1 MQDKF
6 FLENINYLF
15 SQKKFEEVFLKIKK
29 NSHFLKNYPDLFNIS
44 GVSQILK
51 FNYNK
56 SDVISALNDF
66 ENYFL
71 KSKNNYKKIEA
82 VCNYIATCVVNSQ
95 KYVEIIPYFL
105 KAKKLFEK
113 CEQLVGYNERLC
125 LSGIDLYKYILD
137 HNKNRKVLIKLI
149 ENKTKSKIAACAYG
163 YMSNYTYDWGLK
175 DYFNYSKNF
184 SNYFPKYKVKNIDE
198 IKYREN
204 QKIKIAFVSKDFRA
218 NHSITWMIKDT
229 LLYFNKNQ
237 FETFGISLTDDI
249 LLKGS
254 SLELKN
260 NFDNWF
266 DFSKLKNDEIVSKL
280 QDLKIEIL
288 IDTGGL
294 FHADRIEIFNN
305 RVAPIQI
312 SWVGYLNTVG
322 FPTIDFLV
330 ADKNLIKKNEEKF
343 YSEKIIKMSN
353 IWNCHSG
360 FKFEREFTE
369 LPFKKNKHITF
380 GSFNNF
386 LKISN
391 EVVEVWSKI
400 LKKVDNSKLILK
412 SSLNVNADFI
422 LDKFRKFGTHN
433 SIEFI
438 EKQDVKNHIK
448 SYKKIDIALDT
459 FPYNGVI
466 TTFEALWSGV
476 PVIGMAGYNMMS
488 RCGESILKNAKLEN
502 LISISEEDYVN
513 KAIYLSNNLAKLEE
527 LRLKIFKDILNTP
540 LFDSKNFSIDF
551 QKKLL
556 DIYKK
561 KIINSI
567 KQKSNFIS

>member
-6 FLENINYLF
+6 FLDNINKLF
-15 SQKKFEEVFLKIKK
+15 SQKKFDEVVLKIRE
-29 NSHFLKNYPDLFNIS
+29 NNHFLKNYPDLFNIS
-44 GVSQILK
+44 GVSQIIKL
-51 FNYNK
+51 NYNK
-56 SDVISALNDF
+56 SDVISALSDF

-71 KSKNNYKKIEA
+71 KSKTNDKKIEA
-82 VCNYIATCVVNSQ
+82 VCNYIAICVVNSQ
-95 KYVEIIPYFL
+95 KYHEIISYFE
-105 KAKKLFEK
+105 KAKNLFEK
-113 CEQLVGYNERLC
+113 CEQLVGYNERLY
-125 LSGIDLYKYILD
+125 LSGVDLYKYILD
-137 HNKNRKVLIKLI
+137 HNKNRKLLIKLI
-149 ENKTKSKIAACAYG
+149 KNKTKSKIAACAYG
-163 YMSNYTYDWGLK
+163 YMSSYTYDWGLK
-175 DYFNYSKNF
+175 DYFDYSKNF
-184 SNYFPKYKVKNIDE
+184 TNYFPKHEVKNINE
-198 IKYREN
+198 IEYREN
-204 QKIKIAFVSKDFRA
+204 KKIRIAFVSKDFKA
-218 NHSITWMIKDT
+218 NHSITWMIKDI
-229 LLYFNKNQ
+229 LLYFNKDQ
-237 FETFGISLTDDI
+237 FETFGISMTDDI

-260 NFDNWF
+260 NLDNWF
-266 DFSKLKNDEIVSKL
+266 DFSKLKNEEIITKL

-294 FHADRIEIFNN
+294 FHADRIEIFNT

-322 FPTIDFLV
+322 YPTIDFLIS
-330 ADKNLIKKNEEKF
+330 DKNLIKKDEEKF

-360 FKFEREFTE
+360 FKFKREFSE
-369 LPFKKNKHITF
+369 LPLKRNKHITF

-400 LKKVDNSKLILK
+400 LKKVNNSKLILK
-412 SSLNVNADFI
+412 SSLNVNTDFI
-422 LDKFRKFGTHN
+422 LDKFKKFGVHN
-433 SIEFI
+433 SIEFF
-438 EKQDVKNHIK
+438 EKQDVENHIK

-476 PVIGMAGYNMMS
+476 PVIGMSGFNMIS

-502 LISISEEDYVN
+502 LISINKEDYID
-513 KAIYLSNNLAKLEE
+513 KALYLSENLKALEE
-527 LRLKIFKDILNTP
+527 LRLKIFKNILNTP
-540 LFDSKNFSIDF
+540 LFESKNFSIDF
-551 QKKLL
+551 QNKLL

-561 KIINSI
+561 TNHKII
-567 KQKSNFIS
+567 

>member
-6 FLENINYLF
+6 LEDINVLF
-15 SQKKFEEVFLKIKK
+15 SKKKFEEVVFKIKE
-29 NSHFLKNYPDLFNIS
+29 NSHILKNYPDLFNIS

-51 FNYNK
+51 LNYNK
-56 SDVISALNDF
+56 NDVISALNDF

-71 KSKNNYKKIEA
+71 GSKINDKKIEA

-95 KYVEIIPYFL
+95 KYQEIISYFD
-105 KAKKLFEK
+105 KAKNLFEK
-113 CEQLVGYNERLC
+113 CEQKVGYNERLY

-137 HNKNRKVLIKLI
+137 HDKNRKLLIKLI
-149 ENKTKSKIAACAYG
+149 KNKTKSKIAACAYG

-175 DYFNYSKNF
+175 DYFDYSKNF
-184 SNYFPKYKVKNIDE
+184 TDYFPKHKVKDINE
-198 IKYREN
+198 IKYNEN
-204 QKIKIAFVSKDFRA
+204 KKIRIAFVSTDFKA

-229 LLYFNKNQ
+229 LLYFDKNQ
-237 FETFGISLTDDI
+237 FETFGISMTNDI

-254 SLELKN
+254 SQELKN

-266 DFSKLKNDEIVSKL
+266 DFSKLKNDEIITKL
-280 QDLKIEIL
+280 QDFKIEIL

-294 FHADRIEIFNN
+294 FHAERIEIFNN

-322 FPTIDFLV
+322 YPTIDFLIS
-330 ADKNLIKKNEEKF
+330 DKNLIKKDEEKF

-360 FKFEREFTE
+360 FKFKREFSE
-369 LPFKKNKHITF
+369 LPIKKNKYITF

-386 LKISN
+386 LKISDS
-391 EVVEVWSKI
+391 VVEVWSQI
-400 LKKVDNSKLILK
+400 LKKINNSKLILK
-412 SSLNVNADFI
+412 SSLNVNKNII
-422 LDKFRKFGTHN
+422 LKKFKKFGVHN
-433 SIEFI
+433 SIEFVATV
-438 EKQDVKNHIK
+438 QDVENHIK

-459 FPYNGVI
+459 FPYNGGI

-476 PVIGMAGYNMMS
+476 PVIGMAGFNMMS
-488 RCGESILKNAKLEN
+488 RCGESILKNAELKN
-502 LISISEEDYVN
+502 LISINKEDYVN
-513 KAIYLSNNLAKLEE
+513 KALYFAKNLTELEE
-527 LRLKIFKDILNTP
+527 LRLKIFKDISNTS
-540 LFDSKNFSIDF
+540 LFDSENFSINF
-551 QKKLL
+551 QNKLL

-561 KIINSI
+561 TNHKNI
-567 KQKSNFIS
+567 

>member
-6 FLENINYLF
+6 LEDINVLF
-15 SQKKFEEVFLKIKK
+15 SKKKFEEVVFKIKE
-29 NSHFLKNYPDLFNIS
+29 NSHILKNYPDLFNIS

-51 FNYNK
+51 LNYNK
-56 SDVISALNDF
+56 NDVISALNDF

-71 KSKNNYKKIEA
+71 GSKINDKKIEA

-95 KYVEIIPYFL
+95 KYQEIISYFD
-105 KAKKLFEK
+105 KAKNLFEK
-113 CEQLVGYNERLC
+113 CEQKVGYNERLY

-137 HNKNRKVLIKLI
+137 HDKNRKLLIKLI
-149 ENKTKSKIAACAYG
+149 KNKTKSKIAACAYG

-175 DYFNYSKNF
+175 DYFDYSKNF
-184 SNYFPKYKVKNIDE
+184 TDYFPKHKVKDINE
-198 IKYREN
+198 IKYNEN
-204 QKIKIAFVSKDFRA
+204 KKIRIAFVSKDFKA

-229 LLYFNKNQ
+229 LLYFDKNQ
-237 FETFGISLTDDI
+237 FETFGISMTNDI

-254 SLELKN
+254 SQELKN

-266 DFSKLKNDEIVSKL
+266 DFSKLKNDEIITKL
-280 QDLKIEIL
+280 QDFKIEIL

-294 FHADRIEIFNN
+294 FHAERIEIFNN

-322 FPTIDFLV
+322 YPTIDFLIS
-330 ADKNLIKKNEEKF
+330 DKNLIKKDEEKF

-360 FKFEREFTE
+360 FKFKREFSE
-369 LPFKKNKHITF
+369 LPIKKNKYITF

-386 LKISN
+386 LKISDS
-391 EVVEVWSKI
+391 VVEVWSQI
-400 LKKVDNSKLILK
+400 LKKINNSKLILK
-412 SSLNVNADFI
+412 SSLNVNKNII
-422 LDKFRKFGTHN
+422 LKKFKKFGVHN
-433 SIEFI
+433 SIEFVATV
-438 EKQDVKNHIK
+438 QDVENHIK

-459 FPYNGVI
+459 FPYNGGI

-476 PVIGMAGYNMMS
+476 PVIGMAGFNMMS
-488 RCGESILKNAKLEN
+488 RCGESILKNAELKN
-502 LISISEEDYVN
+502 LISINKEDYVN
-513 KAIYLSNNLAKLEE
+513 KALYFAKNLTELEE
-527 LRLKIFKDILNTP
+527 LRLKIFKDISNTS
-540 LFDSKNFSIDF
+540 LFDSENFSINF
-551 QKKLL
+551 QNKLL

-561 KIINSI
+561 TNHKNI
-567 KQKSNFIS
+567 

>member
-6 FLENINYLF
+6 LEDINVLF
-15 SQKKFEEVFLKIKK
+15 SKKKFEEVVFKIKE
-29 NSHFLKNYPDLFNIS
+29 NSHILKNYPDLFNIS

-51 FNYNK
+51 LNYNK
-56 SDVISALNDF
+56 NDVISALNDF

-71 KSKNNYKKIEA
+71 GSKINDKKIEA

-95 KYVEIIPYFL
+95 KYQEIISYFD
-105 KAKKLFEK
+105 KAKNLFEK
-113 CEQLVGYNERLC
+113 CEQKVGYNERLY

-137 HNKNRKVLIKLI
+137 HDKNRKLLIKLI
-149 ENKTKSKIAACAYG
+149 KNKTKSKIAACAYG

-175 DYFNYSKNF
+175 DYFDYSKNF
-184 SNYFPKYKVKNIDE
+184 TDYFPKHKVKDINE
-198 IKYREN
+198 IKYNEN
-204 QKIKIAFVSKDFRA
+204 KKIRIAFVSKDFKA

-229 LLYFNKNQ
+229 LLYFDKNQ
-237 FETFGISLTDDI
+237 FETFGISMTNDI

-254 SLELKN
+254 SQELKN

-266 DFSKLKNDEIVSKL
+266 DFSKLKNDEIITKL
-280 QDLKIEIL
+280 QDFKIEIL

-294 FHADRIEIFNN
+294 FHAERIEIFNN

-322 FPTIDFLV
+322 YPTIDFLIS
-330 ADKNLIKKNEEKF
+330 DKNLIKKDEEKF

-360 FKFEREFTE
+360 FKFKREFSE
-369 LPFKKNKHITF
+369 LPIKKNKYITF

-386 LKISN
+386 LKISDS
-391 EVVEVWSKI
+391 VVEVWSQI
-400 LKKVDNSKLILK
+400 LKKIDNSKLILK
-412 SSLNVNADFI
+412 SSLNVNKNI
-422 LDKFRKFGTHN
+422 VLEKFKKFGVYN
-433 SIEFI
+433 SIEFM
-438 EKQDVKNHIK
+438 ETDQDVENHIK

-459 FPYNGVI
+459 FPYNGGI

-476 PVIGMAGYNMMS
+476 PVIGMAGFNMMS
-488 RCGESILKNAKLEN
+488 RCGESILKNAELKN
-502 LISISEEDYVN
+502 LISINKEDYVN
-513 KAIYLSNNLAKLEE
+513 KALYFAKNLTELEE
-527 LRLKIFKDILNTP
+527 LRLKIFKDISNTS
-540 LFDSKNFSIDF
+540 LFDSENFSINF
-551 QKKLL
+551 QNKLL

-561 KIINSI
+561 TNHKNI
-567 KQKSNFIS
+567 